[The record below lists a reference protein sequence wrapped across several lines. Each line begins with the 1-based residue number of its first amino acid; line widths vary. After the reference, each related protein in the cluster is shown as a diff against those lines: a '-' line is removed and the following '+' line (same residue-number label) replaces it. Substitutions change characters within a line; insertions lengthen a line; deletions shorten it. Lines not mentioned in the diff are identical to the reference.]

1 MNDPVFNHLGQ
12 WFNVVLWIVIFGV
25 FLAFIPFYQKSQ
37 RKPAS
42 AYLAFV
48 VALAFEMFGIPLS
61 MYVIAWL
68 FGSTLPDGV
77 FWGHTLNQ
85 YIGHWGMYIGTVLM
99 LAGIGFIVL
108 GWKAIHSEYWSKEA
122 GQGHLVTHGIYRY
135 IRHPQYTGFMLITL
149 GMLLDWVT
157 LPLLIMWPVLFYLY
171 YRLAR
176 REEADMEAEFGAEYA
191 AYKQHTSMF
200 IPWPHRHV
208 PAPIGAGR

>member
-1 MNDPVFNHLGQ
+1 
-12 WFNVVLWIVIFGV
+12 
-25 FLAFIPFYQKSQ
+25 
-37 RKPAS
+37 
-42 AYLAFV
+42 
-48 VALAFEMFGIPLS
+48 
-61 MYVIAWL
+61 
-68 FGSTLPDGV
+68 
-77 FWGHTLNQ
+77 
-85 YIGHWGMYIGTVLM
+85 MYIGTVLM

-108 GWKAIHSEYWSKEA
+108 GWNAIHSEYWSKEA

-176 REEADMEAEFGAEYA
+176 REEADMKAEFGAQYV
-191 AYKQHTSMF
+191 AYKHQTSMF
-200 IPWPHRHV
+200 IPWPNRHM